1 MDFKSYLWSIQKKKW
16 LPGPDVGDFS
26 YDNACGVSLNTT
38 SVLIIGAAKGPYI
51 LINDHVETLIYNFEL
66 KTLSYQHSLPR
77 EFKGSSYEW
86 YWSAKTSNSTD
97 NSSFSMRSNDKIFLN
112 ASMVLGF
119 VFFISVQPFLYS
131 GKPGFISIL
140 SKTGLILQRIDLS
153 KPNFFP

>member
-51 LINDHVETLIYNFEL
+51 LINDHIETLIYNFEL

-86 YWSAKTSNSTD
+86 YWSAKTTCTVFHSK
-97 NSSFSMRSNDKIFLN
+97 NSSR
-112 ASMVLGF
+112 
-119 VFFISVQPFLYS
+119 
-131 GKPGFISIL
+131 
-140 SKTGLILQRIDLS
+140 
-153 KPNFFP
+153 